1 MMQSKAW
8 SNNTSNFTLRS
19 DETHTVVLK
28 KLHCTTLCSLAPQ
41 TNIHRSVVYSINKKS
56 PSIWRPARG
65 SDDSRVSVNNT
76 LQQPADSR
84 RKSSGILVFPCG
96 PQSQEEATPR
106 VVVVVVETGNRWLDG
121 SLSVCVAVCSCV
133 CVSDRN
139 LELYWSLWVKWVTDA
154 ANN

>member
-1 MMQSKAW
+1 MMQSKAR
-8 SNNTSNFTLRS
+8 SNNTSNFTLLS

-84 RKSSGILVFPCG
+84 RKSSENLNETSSFPADLKVKRKRLLVLLLLL
-96 PQSQEEATPR
+96 SR
-106 VVVVVVETGNRWLDG
+106 LDG

-133 CVSDRN
+133 C
-139 LELYWSLWVKWVTDA
+139 LIEIWSCIDPCG
-154 ANN
+154 